1 MSLAARCPACGTVF
15 RVVQDQLRISEGWV
29 RCGRC
34 SEVFNAVEHLVDV
47 DADQALTRPSPG
59 HSPRARPAPPP
70 PPPST
75 EDDDTVWAAHPP
87 GAQPA
92 YAPPA
97 PQAPHTV
104 WPTSDELV
112 ESAPPRPPP
121 AYAAPPP
128 QEPARAVAEAV
139 QRSLR
144 DAAQAAQA
152 AQAAATPAPTVAPSP
167 APALASVAPGA
178 GAPQGRTEPAFDLD
192 QPSRFDAPV
201 DASRAT
207 PAGLASDAPAWAAA
221 ASSASNDPQ
230 PAFLRQ
236 AQRAARWRHPGVR
249 AALGLVAVV
258 ASAGLLAQVGLTYRD
273 QIAARSPLL
282 QPAVEALC
290 SLQGCKIAPPRQI
303 DALSVDSSGLVR
315 VEGTALY
322 RFNVV
327 LRNRSPLQLAL
338 PSLDLTLTDSRGAV
352 IARRVVSPQA
362 LGAERPTMPS
372 LGELPL
378 QATLA
383 TADNQPI
390 SGYTVEIFYP

>member
-70 PPPST
+70 PPPT
-75 EDDDTVWAAHPP
+75 DDLDDADTVWAAHPP
-87 GAQPA
+87 GAAPA
-92 YAPPA
+92 HAT
-97 PQAPHTV
+97 QAPHTV
-104 WPTSDELV
+104 WPTNDELV
-112 ESAPPRPPP
+112 ESDPPRPPQTH
-121 AYAAPPP
+121 AAPPP

-152 AQAAATPAPTVAPSP
+152 AATTATPAPTFAPTP

-178 GAPQGRTEPAFDLD
+178 GAAQGRTEPAFDLD

-201 DASRAT
+201 EASRGTAT
-207 PAGLASDAPAWAAA
+207 GLPSDAPAWAAA
-221 ASSASNDPQ
+221 ASPASTDPQ

-249 AALGLVAVV
+249 AALGLVAVL
-258 ASAGLLAQVGLTYRD
+258 ASGGLLAQVGLTYRD

-315 VEGTALY
+315 VEGTSLY

>member
-59 HSPRARPAPPP
+59 HGARGRPAPSTPAAPTNGDTHSTWGAPP
-70 PPPST
+70 PART
-75 EDDDTVWAAHPP
+75 A
-87 GAQPA
+87 
-92 YAPPA
+92 PA
-97 PQAPHTV
+97 PQTPHTV
-104 WPTSDELV
+104 WPTSEELV
-112 ESAPPRPPP
+112 ESDPPRPPSP
-121 AYAAPPP
+121 YFERPAPPP
-128 QEPARAVAEAV
+128 PAPAPEPARAVAEAV

-144 DAAQAAQA
+144 EA
-152 AQAAATPAPTVAPSP
+152 AQAAAAAPAPVAAPQP
-167 APALASVAPGA
+167 APALASVAAGA
-178 GAPQGRTEPAFDLD
+178 GAAHGVRTEPAFDLD
-192 QPSRFDAPV
+192 QPSRFSSFGPVADETAP
-201 DASRAT
+201 
-207 PAGLASDAPAWAAA
+207 AAA
-221 ASSASNDPQ
+221 ASTDPQ

-236 AQRAARWRHPGVR
+236 AQRAARWRHPAVR
-249 AALGLVAVV
+249 AGLALVAVL
-258 ASAGLLAQVGLTYRD
+258 ASVGLLAQVGLTYRD

-282 QPAVEALC
+282 QPAIEALC
-290 SLQGCKIAPPRQI
+290 SVQGCKIAPPRQI

-322 RFNVV
+322 KFNVV

-338 PSLDLTLTDSRGAV
+338 PSLDLTLTDGRGAV

>member
-1 MSLAARCPACGTVF
+1 
-15 RVVQDQLRISEGWV
+15 
-29 RCGRC
+29 
-34 SEVFNAVEHLVDV
+34 
-47 DADQALTRPSPG
+47 
-59 HSPRARPAPPP
+59 
-70 PPPST
+70 
-75 EDDDTVWAAHPP
+75 
-87 GAQPA
+87 
-92 YAPPA
+92 
-97 PQAPHTV
+97 
-104 WPTSDELV
+104 
-112 ESAPPRPPP
+112 
-121 AYAAPPP
+121 
-128 QEPARAVAEAV
+128 VAEAV

-144 DAAQAAQA
+144 EAALQ
-152 AQAAATPAPTVAPSP
+152 QAAALAAPAGREPASVPANAAAAPLAPTPAS
-167 APALASVAPGA
+167 ALASVAPGA
-178 GAPQGRTEPAFDLD
+178 GAGVRLEPAFDLD
-192 QPSRFDAPV
+192 Q
-201 DASRAT
+201 AT
-207 PAGLASDAPAWAAA
+207 PWPVQAEPPPPEAAA
-221 ASSASNDPQ
+221 GTEPQ

-249 AALGLVAVV
+249 AALGLVAVL

-290 SLQGCKIAPPRQI
+290 QLKGCKIAPPRQI

-315 VEGTALY
+315 VEGTPMY

-352 IARRVVSPQA
+352 VARRVVAPQA

-378 QATLA
+378 QATLT